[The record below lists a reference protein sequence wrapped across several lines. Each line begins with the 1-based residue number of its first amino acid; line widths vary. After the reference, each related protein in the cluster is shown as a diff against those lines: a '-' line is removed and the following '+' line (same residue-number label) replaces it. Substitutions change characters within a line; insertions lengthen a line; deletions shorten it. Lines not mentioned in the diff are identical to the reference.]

1 MTDVDELE
9 KVIPARGLTTKQVDD
24 RLGIPLRKTLKIW
37 QKYWREGLNSNL
49 IEGTFAMQM
58 GQFILQ
64 RFVTSRNTMRGV
76 E

>member
-1 MTDVDELE
+1 
-9 KVIPARGLTTKQVDD
+9 VDD

-37 QKYWREGLNSNL
+37 RKYWREGLNSNL